1 MKTSRRHCTR
11 RSFLKST
18 TLTAAAMG
26 LPQWFVEQTTCLA
39 AAEAVSTSPN
49 ERPGIALIG
58 CGGQG
63 RGIAQMGALFGRV
76 VAVCDADEG
85 HAAAAAAQFGG
96 AAKYRDFRKLLER
109 SDVDVIFNATP
120 DHWHTLINLAAMKAG
135 KDVYCEKPLTLTID
149 EGKRLVT
156 LSRQTKRILQT
167 GSQQRS
173 DGKFLLACELI
184 RNGRLGKLQ
193 RIIVGLP
200 RGPREGPFAPAPVPP
215 ALDWD
220 YWQGQTPSVPY
231 VPQRC
236 HGSFRFWYEYSGG
249 LMTDWGAHHM
259 DIAQWAN
266 DTERSGPV
274 EIEGKSLSE
283 MIPDGF
289 TTAAQFRVE
298 YRYANG
304 VQLIAT
310 SEAGYNGVRFEG
322 TDGWLYVTRG
332 DLQASKDELIE
343 EPLPASATK
352 LYRTRGEVLKNG
364 EISWHKSDNHVRN
377 LFDCIRSRQPA
388 ICEAEIGHRSASVC
402 HLGVISLRL
411 GRKLKW
417 DPSGEKFVDDKEA
430 DQWLAREQRK
440 PWSYDTI

>member
-1 MKTSRRHCTR
+1 
-11 RSFLKST
+11 
-18 TLTAAAMG
+18 
-26 LPQWFVEQTTCLA
+26 
-39 AAEAVSTSPN
+39 
-49 ERPGIALIG
+49 
-58 CGGQG
+58 
-63 RGIAQMGALFGRV
+63 
-76 VAVCDADEG
+76 
-85 HAAAAAAQFGG
+85 
-96 AAKYRDFRKLLER
+96 
-109 SDVDVIFNATP
+109 
-120 DHWHTLINLAAMKAG
+120 
-135 KDVYCEKPLTLTID
+135 
-149 EGKRLVT
+149 
-156 LSRQTKRILQT
+156 
-167 GSQQRS
+167 
-173 DGKFLLACELI
+173 
-184 RNGRLGKLQ
+184 
-193 RIIVGLP
+193 
-200 RGPREGPFAPAPVPP
+200 
-215 ALDWD
+215 
-220 YWQGQTPSVPY
+220 
-231 VPQRC
+231 
-236 HGSFRFWYEYSGG
+236 
-249 LMTDWGAHHM
+249 MTDWGAHHM

-266 DTERSGPV
+266 NTERSGPV
-274 EIEGKSLSE
+274 EIEGKTLSE
-283 MIPDGF
+283 MIPAGY

-332 DLQASKDELIE
+332 DLQASKDELIK
-343 EPLPASATK
+343 EPLPASATR

-417 DPSGEKFVDDKEA
+417 DPAGEKFVDDKEG